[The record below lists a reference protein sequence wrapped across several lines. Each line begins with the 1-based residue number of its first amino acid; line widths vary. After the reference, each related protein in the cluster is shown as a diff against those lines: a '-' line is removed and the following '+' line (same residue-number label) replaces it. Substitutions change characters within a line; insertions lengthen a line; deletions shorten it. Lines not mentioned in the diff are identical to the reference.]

1 MKIYFVRH
9 GHPNYKDDCLTP
21 LGHRQAEA
29 AALRLADAG
38 IEQIYASTC
47 GRAWETAGY
56 TARRLGLD
64 VVPCDFMREISW
76 SSIDETELPQR
87 GNPWLMA
94 AEQANCGTCFTHPD
108 WAEREP
114 YCHSRMVECCAKVA
128 AGIDNWLAGLGYTRE
143 GDYYRVGEGNARTV
157 AMFSHGGSSSAAMS
171 HMVNLPF
178 PQFCGTFLLDFP
190 SITVM
195 ELSDEPGR
203 LAAPVF
209 RTVNDA
215 RHIAGL
221 DAELVFGN

>member
-29 AALRLADAG
+29 AAARLADEG
-38 IEQIYASTC
+38 IEAIYASTC

-76 SSIDETELPQR
+76 GAIDETILPQR
-87 GNPWLMA
+87 GNPWLMSV
-94 AEQANCGTCFTHPD
+94 EQAERGESFRESD
-108 WAEREP
+108 WPEREP
-114 YCHSRMVECCAKVA
+114 YCHSRMVECCATVS
-128 AGIDNWLAGLGYTRE
+128 AGIDGWLSTLGYTRE
-143 GDYYRVGEGNARTV
+143 GDYYRVGEGTACTV

-171 HMVNLPF
+171 HMINLPF
-178 PQFCGTFLLDFP
+178 PQFCGTFWLEFT
-190 SITVM
+190 SITVL

-203 LAAPVF
+203 L
-209 RTVNDA
+209 TVPIVRLLNDA
-215 RHIAGL
+215 RHIEGL
-221 DAELVFGN
+221 DHL